1 MISINFDYS
10 DAEKAIN
17 KNGIGFMSMIC
28 MEEAGE
34 LVQALSKIQRY
45 PSEENRYHLAEEI
58 ADVLISV
65 NVMVGAYDLDSYVKE
80 WLERKYERN
89 KDTYR
94 WKEMKRGR
102 PTKDNKRDDSYR
114 IRLNA
119 EEKQM
124 LEQISEW
131 SGLTKAD
138 TIRTALLAYYEVA
151 KINDKEN

>member
-1 MISINFDYS
+1 MIDVNFDYS

-65 NVMVGAYDLDSYVKE
+65 NAMVGVYDLENYVKE
-80 WLERKYERN
+80 WLEHKYERN

-94 WKEMKRGR
+94 
-102 PTKDNKRDDSYR
+102 
-114 IRLNA
+114 
-119 EEKQM
+119 
-124 LEQISEW
+124 
-131 SGLTKAD
+131 
-138 TIRTALLAYYEVA
+138 
-151 KINDKEN
+151 